1 MVGGVR
7 QSVLTPILIS
17 TLVQTRQGRSD
28 EAKLRTVASI
38 SWLLT
43 HSFIHLII
51 HPVVHPVIRSLIRSF
66 IHSFVQSV
74 SPSLTHSFIHSP
86 IHPSIQ
92 SVSQSFSH
100 SFTCSTGR
108 SIDKVDIRPFINNL
122 PFGRDTSSF
131 STQDA
136 SGSTSQAANII
147 EGVEAGSKCLLID
160 EVNIKSSASRFSVNH
175 GFINFLDLKKEE
187 KDVNES
193 LA

>member
-17 TLVQTRQGRSD
+17 TFAQTRQGRSD

-51 HPVVHPVIRSLIRSF
+51 HSVVHPVIRSLIRSF

-74 SPSLTHSFIHSP
+74 SQSFTHSFIHSFIHSP

-92 SVSQSFSH
+92 SVSQSVCQSVSPLVIH
-100 SFTCSTGR
+100 SPVQQVAVLTRLTSVRSSTTFPSVGTPAPLVPR
-108 SIDKVDIRPFINNL
+108 TLAAAPLRP
-122 PFGRDTSSF
+122 RTSLKEWKLGPS
-131 STQDA
+131 A
-136 SGSTSQAANII
+136 
-147 EGVEAGSKCLLID
+147 CLLT
-160 EVNIKSSASRFSVNH
+160 R
-175 GFINFLDLKKEE
+175 
-187 KDVNES
+187 
-193 LA
+193 